1 MMNEFEQTAIKF
13 SEEVDALLAG
23 KQLAKDEEQSHAND
37 LILLTNRLFTLELPA
52 SKQFEPQLRRQL
64 WQRIEAKQE
73 ARTRRW
79 SLAHLLM
86 PGHRLAVRVAIAT
99 IVLFGL
105 LLILP
110 TSRSALASVQEF
122 LRQLRWENTTASQVA
137 SDSEPAN
144 LDELKA
150 EFEREEAA
158 GRAWSFSFEGHN
170 FGGCCADGVR
180 NEILSLEQAQTEAG
194 YPLMLPGYVPDGYS
208 LAQIRLMGL
217 PPYEVFA
224 IYEGPSGRIG
234 FYQSRV
240 GIVAQNDA
248 DEYTV
253 EVDVRA
259 SAIVTEG
266 SMEDVLVGNIT
277 AALIDGTSVVWEENG
292 VSLHLIGPGLDTAT
306 LLQIA
311 ESLKHSN

>member
-1 MMNEFEQTAIKF
+1 MNEFERTAIEF

-23 KQLAKDEEQSHAND
+23 KQPARGEEQSHAKD
-37 LILLTNRLFTLELPA
+37 LILLTNRLFTLEIPA

-64 WQRIEAKQE
+64 WQRIEAKQK

-86 PGHRLAVRVAIAT
+86 PGHRLAVRVAIVA
-99 IVLFGL
+99 IVMFSL
-105 LLILP
+105 LLVLP
-110 TSRSALASVQEF
+110 TGRSALASVQEF

-137 SDSEPAN
+137 PDSEPTN

-150 EFEREEAA
+150 QFEREEAA

-180 NEILSLEQAQTEAG
+180 NEVVSLEQAQTEAG
-194 YPLMLPGYVPDGYS
+194 YQLMLPGYMPDGYS
-208 LAQIRLMGL
+208 LAEIRLMGL

-234 FYQSRV
+234 FYQSRG
-240 GIVAQNDA
+240 GIVAQNDV

-253 EVDVRA
+253 EVDAQA

-266 SMEDVLVGNIT
+266 SMEEVLVRNTT
-277 AALIDGTSVVWEENG
+277 AALIDGTSIVWEENG

-311 ESLKHSN
+311 ESLERSN